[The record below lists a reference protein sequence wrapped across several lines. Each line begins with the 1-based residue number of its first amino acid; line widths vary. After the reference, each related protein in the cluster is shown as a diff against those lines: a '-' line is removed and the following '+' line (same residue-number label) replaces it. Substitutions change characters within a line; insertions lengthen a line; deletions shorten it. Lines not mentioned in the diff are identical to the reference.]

1 MDLEGY
7 AKTALRRGIARKD
20 IELTLV
26 ERILE
31 VRDIARE
38 KALRLAQAVVDEAQ
52 RTLCE
57 RELSGVTMGNFGVG
71 SRGSGDFFV
80 HEKIAS
86 IIGKTSAIVG
96 SDQLDDSG
104 VVKAHGDLVVV
115 TVDGMH
121 SRLSDFPFL
130 AGFHVT
136 RASLRD
142 LYVMG
147 AQPVALFSDIHLA
160 DDGDISK
167 VFDYTAGIGAVSE
180 VMSVPLIT
188 GSTLR
193 IGGDM
198 VIGDRLTGCVGG
210 VGVAS
215 EKGLTAR
222 VNARI
227 GDIILLTEGAG
238 GGTITAAALY
248 NGRPE
253 VVQETLNLKFL
264 HACNKLIQTGLVTQI
279 HAMTDV
285 TNGGIRGD
293 AEEISKTAQVKIVF
307 EEEKVRR
314 LINPVVLRMLDDLQI
329 DYMGVSVDSLLLVAP
344 AELGPTIK
352 SALAGIIK
360 VDEVGYIAQG
370 RGAEVLRGG
379 QSFALTPKFRESAYT
394 PVKKV
399 VGEQADDREIELM
412 RARID
417 SAAERAISKKQ
428 KMIEYLQT
436 GKKLPDV
443 SC

>member
-1 MDLEGY
+1 
-7 AKTALRRGIARKD
+7 
-20 IELTLV
+20 
-26 ERILE
+26 
-31 VRDIARE
+31 
-38 KALRLAQAVVDEAQ
+38 
-52 RTLCE
+52 
-57 RELSGVTMGNFGVG
+57 
-71 SRGSGDFFV
+71 
-80 HEKIAS
+80 
-86 IIGKTSAIVG
+86 
-96 SDQLDDSG
+96 
-104 VVKAHGDLVVV
+104 
-115 TVDGMH
+115 MH

-142 LYVMG
+142 IYVMG

-167 VFDYTAGIGAVSE
+167 VFDYTAGIGAVAE
-180 VMSVPLIT
+180 VMNVPLIT

-198 VIGDRLTGCVGG
+198 VIGDRLTGCVGA

-222 VNARI
+222 VNARD
-227 GDIILLTEGAG
+227 GDVIMMTEGAG

-253 VVQETLNLKFL
+253 VVQETLNVKFL

-293 AEEISKTAQVKIVF
+293 AEEISKTARVKIVV
-307 EEEKVRR
+307 EEEKIRR
-314 LINPVVLRMLDDLQI
+314 LVNPSVLRMLDDLQI

-344 AELGPTIK
+344 AELRPAIK
-352 SALAGIIK
+352 SALKGIVN
-360 VDEVGYIAQG
+360 VDEVGYVAQG

-379 QSFALTPKFRESAYT
+379 ETFPLTPKFRESAYT

-399 VGEQADDREIELM
+399 VGEYADDRDIEQM
-412 RARID
+412 RARIEL
-417 SAAERAISKKQ
+417 AAERALSKKQ
-428 KMIEYLQT
+428 KMTEYLLT